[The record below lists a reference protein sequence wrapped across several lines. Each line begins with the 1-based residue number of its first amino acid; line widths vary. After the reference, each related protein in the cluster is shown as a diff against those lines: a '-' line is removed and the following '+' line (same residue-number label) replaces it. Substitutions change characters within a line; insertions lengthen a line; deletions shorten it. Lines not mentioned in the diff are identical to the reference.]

1 MKIIEKGHYYK
12 AYRGKF
18 RKKYFTYEAKK
29 LVKNYWRFHF
39 RYLVDYHE
47 DRVAVPIEENGLCQC
62 ITLGRLFNRIEI
74 RFFLFV
80 STFFD
85 LLIERHFRDSYSE
98 FREYYNFP
106 EIWFHVGLGK
116 GVGPD
121 WFLNYDQFDY
131 NKYKKHNWNDNWNEK
146 HEFYGFIIKDIFDII
161 DRLGGWLTSGVG
173 QTYGKGYPLGV
184 LNRWMSKI

>member
-1 MKIIEKGHYYK
+1 M
-12 AYRGKF
+12 
-18 RKKYFTYEAKK
+18 
-29 LVKNYWRFHF
+29 
-39 RYLVDYHE
+39 
-47 DRVAVPIEENGLCQC
+47 CQC

-74 RFFLFV
+74 GFFLFV

-85 LLIERHFRDSYSE
+85 LLIDRHFRDSYSE

-106 EIWFHVGLGK
+106 KIWSHGGWG